1 MICVT
6 GSAGNT
12 GFAGGGYGV
21 VGRQSHGYGICPQ
34 QWGAGSRSIV
44 RCGQPGGAEMA
55 DILIPSVDVLD
66 QIWKMD
72 LYKNKKVAAA
82 SSI

>member
-1 MICVT
+1 M
-6 GSAGNT
+6 
-12 GFAGGGYGV
+12 V
-21 VGRQSHGYGICPQ
+21 VGDSPTDMEFAHNG
-34 QWGAGSRSIV
+34 GALAVGVLSGVGSREELK
-44 RCGQPGGAEMA
+44 GMA

>member
-1 MICVT
+1 M
-6 GSAGNT
+6 
-12 GFAGGGYGV
+12 V
-21 VGRQSHGYGICPQ
+21 VGDSPTDMEFAHNS
-34 QWGAGSRSIV
+34 GALAVGVLSGVGSRE
-44 RCGQPGGAEMA
+44 GLKGMA

-72 LYKNKKVAAA
+72 LYKNKKMAAA